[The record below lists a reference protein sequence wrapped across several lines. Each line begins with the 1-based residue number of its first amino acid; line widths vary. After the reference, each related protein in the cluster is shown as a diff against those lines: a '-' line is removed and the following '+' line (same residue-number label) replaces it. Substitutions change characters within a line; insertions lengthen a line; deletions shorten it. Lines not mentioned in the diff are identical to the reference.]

1 MLAAWYARNG
11 AARDVLQ
18 VGEQPTPQ
26 PGPGE
31 VRVRLAFSVVNP
43 SDVKS
48 RAGGRPV
55 TQGIV
60 IPHSDGAGVIDAVGE
75 GVDAR
80 RVGQRVWT
88 WNAQYRRPHGTAAQY
103 VVLPSE
109 QAVDL
114 PESTSLEAGACLG
127 IPGLTAWQ
135 AVAHSGVGEGD
146 SVLVIGGASAVG
158 FYAAQMAQAR
168 GARVIATV
176 GSPEKAAFL
185 HQAGFTDTILY
196 KEESVAQ
203 RVAELTGGQGVNAI
217 IDMDFSTSAALVD
230 EGVLA
235 AHGTFVCYGS
245 NMRGAV
251 PVNYAAWLPRSLTLR
266 FFLVY
271 ELTPAQRRAAIDGLQ
286 ALLTAGQLQ
295 HHLGPCFALADIV
308 AAHEAVESGTTFG
321 NVILRCQS

>member
-1 MLAAWYARNG
+1 MRAAWYARNG

-31 VRVRLAFSVVNP
+31 VRVRLAFSGVNP

-48 RAGGRPV
+48 RAGSRPV
-55 TQGIV
+55 TQGLV

-75 GVDAR
+75 GVDAV
-80 RVGQRVWT
+80 RVGQQVWT

-114 PESTSLEAGACLG
+114 PSGTPLQAGACLG
-127 IPGLTAWQ
+127 IPALTAWQ

-146 SVLVIGGASAVG
+146 TVLVIGGASAVG
-158 FYAAQMAQAR
+158 FYAAQMARAH

-176 GSPEKAAFL
+176 GSREKAAFL

-203 RVAELTGGQGVNAI
+203 RVAELTDGQGVNAI

-251 PVNYAAWLPRSLTLR
+251 PVNYAVWLPRSLTLR

-286 ALLTAGQLQ
+286 SLLEAGQLQ

-308 AAHEAVESGTTFG
+308 AAHEAVESGKTLG
-321 NVILRCQS
+321 NVVVDCS